1 MCTDKGVLLTMK
13 NKKLFAII
21 GVCLIVVA
29 AVIGIFAVKNH
40 RDKAQAEVTESEA
53 QVVTEGVQL
62 QETEAAETEIETE
75 PQVTFPAVTA
85 TQEQLDKVVNSAQI
99 GEVNGKTYSV
109 INVGTVKD
117 EYGTYMKQADT
128 PVIPRLPIE
137 AEGHI
142 TSFACYEDK
151 VYYVVTEDDKWGETY
166 SLYKCNTDFS
176 GQELL
181 VQNEMGIKDG
191 IVDIGWNFIIDN
203 GKLYATIENMA
214 DPDDKFQ
221 CVDLNT
227 KEVTYE
233 SHVDYRGLEG
243 ANPIESVVIYGG
255 KVFFNNQD
263 YYMHDDK
270 VVGYQLVDGK
280 RVPMKDETMSTSH
293 ARVCISGFAGGC
305 IYYYE
310 GGPQVDGANNLLKKY
325 NLSDG
330 TVETVDKRGL
340 GGSNYFFQEYNS
352 EI

>member
-1 MCTDKGVLLTMK
+1 MK
-13 NKKLFAII
+13 NKKLFASI

-40 RDKAQAEVTESEA
+40 RDKAKAEVTESEA
-53 QVVTEGVQL
+53 QVVTEGVQI

-203 GKLYATIENMA
+203 GKLYATTYKTTDENTE
-214 DPDDKFQ
+214 FQ
-221 CVDLNT
+221 CVDLKT

-233 SHVDYRGLEG
+233 SITDYRGLDG
-243 ANPIESVVIYGG
+243 VLPDESVKLYSG
-255 KVFFNNQD
+255 KAFVYNENRVS
-263 YYMHDDK
+263 HTDK
-270 VVGYQLVDGK
+270 VIGYQLVDGK
-280 RVPMKDETMSTSH
+280 RLAMKDNDLSGDSENIC
-293 ARVCISGFAGGC
+293 VCGISDGWL
-305 IYYYE
+305 YYYVS
-310 GGPQVDGANNLLKKY
+310 GLFVDGANNQLKKY
-325 NLSDG
+325 KIADG
-330 TVETVDKRGL
+330 TVELVDKRGV
-340 GGSNYFFQEYNS
+340 GGSSDFFQQYNS